1 MHTERQLEK
10 KFGELR
16 NKEKHFVVPFL
27 AMLAFACSWL
37 LASYSSI
44 RILKNNGVSSKL
56 SGQNIKTHKGFIK
69 VVRTTL

>member
-10 KFGELR
+10 KFRELR

-37 LASYSSI
+37 LASY
-44 RILKNNGVSSKL
+44 LVD
-56 SGQNIKTHKGFIK
+56 
-69 VVRTTL
+69 